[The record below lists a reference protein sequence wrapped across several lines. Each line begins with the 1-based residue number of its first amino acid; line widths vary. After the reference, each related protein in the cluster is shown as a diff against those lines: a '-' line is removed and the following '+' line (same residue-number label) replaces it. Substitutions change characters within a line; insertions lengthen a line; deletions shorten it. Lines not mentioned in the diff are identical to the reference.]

1 MIHWT
6 FFVGIALSPL
16 ILGLFTWLIIIFL
29 RRTKI
34 RINHENVI
42 TKYKFDEKYKKLT
55 KLSNVILSI
64 FISLVI
70 VTLIFVFV
78 GLGYTYFSK

>member
-1 MIHWT
+1 MLHWT

-16 ILGLFTWLIIIFL
+16 ILVLFTWLIIIFL

-34 RINHENVI
+34 RIKYENVI

-70 VTLIFVFV
+70 FTLIFVFV
-78 GLGYTYFSK
+78 GIGYTYFSK

>member
-29 RRTKI
+29 KRTKI
-34 RINHENVI
+34 RIKYENVI

-78 GLGYTYFSK
+78 GIGYTYFSK

>member
-6 FFVGIALSPL
+6 FFVGIASSPL
-16 ILGLFTWLIIIFL
+16 ILALFTWLIIIFL

-34 RINHENVI
+34 RIKYENVI
-42 TKYKFDEKYKKLT
+42 TKYKFEEKYKKLT

-78 GLGYTYFSK
+78 GIGYTYFSK

>member
-16 ILGLFTWLIIIFL
+16 ILGLFTWLITIFL

-34 RINHENVI
+34 RIKYENVI
-42 TKYKFDEKYKKLT
+42 TKYKFDDKYKKLT
-55 KLSNVILSI
+55 KLSNVILSM
-64 FISLVI
+64 FI
-70 VTLIFVFV
+70 TLIVITLSFVFA
-78 GLGYTYFSK
+78 GIGYTYFSK

>member
-16 ILGLFTWLIIIFL
+16 ILALFTWLIIIFL

-34 RINHENVI
+34 RIKYENVI
-42 TKYKFDEKYKKLT
+42 TKYKFDGKYKKLT

-78 GLGYTYFSK
+78 GIGYTYFSK

>member
-6 FFVGIALSPL
+6 FFVGIALSPI

-29 RRTKI
+29 KRTKI
-34 RINHENVI
+34 RIKYENAI

-78 GLGYTYFSK
+78 GIGYTYFSK

>member
-6 FFVGIALSPL
+6 FYVAIAFSPI

-34 RINHENVI
+34 RIKYENVI

-78 GLGYTYFSK
+78 GIGYTYFSK

>member
-6 FFVGIALSPL
+6 FYVAIAFSPI

-29 RRTKI
+29 KRTKI
-34 RINHENVI
+34 RIKYENVI
-42 TKYKFDEKYKKLT
+42 TKY

-64 FISLVI
+64 FI
-70 VTLIFVFV
+70 TLIVITSTFVFV
-78 GLGYTYFSK
+78 GIGYTYFSK

>member
-29 RRTKI
+29 KRTKI
-34 RINHENVI
+34 RIKYENVI
-42 TKYKFDEKYKKLT
+42 TKYKFDDKYKKLT
-55 KLSNVILSI
+55 KLSNVILSM
-64 FISLVI
+64 FITLI
-70 VTLIFVFV
+70 VTTLTFVFV
-78 GLGYTYFSK
+78 GIGYTYFSK

>member
-6 FFVGIALSPL
+6 FYVAIAFSPL

-34 RINHENVI
+34 RIKYENVI

-64 FISLVI
+64 FVSLVI

-78 GLGYTYFSK
+78 GIGYTYFSK

>member
-16 ILGLFTWLIIIFL
+16 ILALFTWLIIIFL

-34 RINHENVI
+34 RIKYENVI
-42 TKYKFDEKYKKLT
+42 TKYKFDDKYKKLT
-55 KLSNVILSI
+55 KLSNVILSM
-64 FISLVI
+64 FI
-70 VTLIFVFV
+70 TLIVITLSFVFA
-78 GLGYTYFSK
+78 GIGYTYFSK

>member
-6 FFVGIALSPL
+6 FYVAIAFSPL

-34 RINHENVI
+34 RIKYENVI

-78 GLGYTYFSK
+78 GIGYTYFSK

>member
-1 MIHWT
+1 MIDWT

-16 ILGLFTWLIIIFL
+16 ILALFTWLIIIFL

-34 RINHENVI
+34 RIKYENVI

-78 GLGYTYFSK
+78 GIGYTYFSK